1 MGVITERIYNYEI
14 AMIVT
19 PDATEEEISIIID
32 KVNTLIIDN
41 DGTVKEADIRG
52 VKRMLY
58 PIKKF
63 REGLYVFQQF
73 SIDSNKVSMINNHLN
88 INQSVLRYLITRL

>member
-1 MGVITERIYNYEI
+1 
-14 AMIVT
+14 MIVT
-19 PDATEEEISIIID
+19 PDATEEELSSIID
-32 KVNTLIIDN
+32 KVNTLITDS
-41 DGTVKEADIRG
+41 GGSVKETDIRG

-73 SIDSNKVSMINNHLN
+73 SVESNKVSVINNHLN

>member
-1 MGVITERIYNYEI
+1 MGVITDRIYNYEI

-19 PDATEEEISIIID
+19 PQMTDEELSVIID
-32 KVNTLIIDN
+32 RVNTLITDN
-41 DGTVKEADIRG
+41 GGSVKEADIRG

-58 PIKKF
+58 SIKKF

-73 SIDSNKVSMINNHLN
+73 SLESNKVSMINHHLN

>member
-14 AMIVT
+14 GMIVT
-19 PDATEEEISIIID
+19 PDATEEELALIID
-32 KVNTLIIDN
+32 KINTLIADN
-41 DGTVKEADIRG
+41 GGSVKEVDIRG
-52 VKRMLY
+52 VKRMFY

-73 SIDSNKVSMINNHLN
+73 SINSNKVSIINNHLN

>member
-1 MGVITERIYNYEI
+1 MSVITERIYNYEI
-14 AMIVT
+14 GMIVT
-19 PDATEEEISIIID
+19 PDATEEELSSIID
-32 KVNTLIIDN
+32 KVNTLITDS
-41 DGTVKEADIRG
+41 GGSVKETDIRG

-73 SIDSNKVSMINNHLN
+73 SVESNKVSVFNNHLN

>member
-14 AMIVT
+14 AMIIT
-19 PDATEEEISIIID
+19 PEATEEELSLIID
-32 KVNTLIIDN
+32 KINTLIADN
-41 DGTVKEADIRG
+41 GGNVKEADIRG

-73 SIDSNKVSMINNHLN
+73 SLESNKVSMINNQLN
-88 INQSVLRYLITRL
+88 MNQSVLRYLITRL